1 MSEETKTRTITL
13 TNRQPVKINE
23 AEWPVIAVGSDRW
36 HDGGQ
41 IESQANRRK
50 KCSIRVRQHA
60 DGRAIV
66 YGTYEYES
74 AWQGERDVTE
84 RAGVL
89 LEDAD
94 ADLADAING
103 VMDTLAELSDD
114 EDFVGRVARECIA
127 DLPAVEI

>member
-13 TNRQPVKINE
+13 TDRQPVKINE
-23 AEWPVIAVGSDRW
+23 EEWPEIAVGSARW
-36 HDGGQ
+36 HEGDH
-41 IESQANRRK
+41 EFQANRRK
-50 KCSIRVRQHA
+50 KCSIRVRQHG

-74 AWQGERDVTE
+74 QWQGERCFTE

-89 LEDAD
+89 LEAG
-94 ADLADAING
+94 ADLAAAINE
-103 VMDTLAELSDD
+103 VRDTLAELLDD
-114 EDFVGRVARECIA
+114 EEFVGRVAREAIA